1 MCAALPFLL
10 PLVVSLKCHVK
21 LKAEK
26 TLNDLLRITVCV
38 YCPPRRLKHQQSSVS
53 QQHIKLKRLGSQISS
68 QCCFS
73 IVGADNSS
81 T

>member
-38 YCPPRRLKHQQSSVS
+38 Y
-53 QQHIKLKRLGSQISS
+53 
-68 QCCFS
+68 
-73 IVGADNSS
+73 
-81 T
+81 